1 MNPIFLRKQFEAF
14 NHVEKTN
21 SVIICEKRKKLWIV
35 EKKTL
40 GGLDKS
46 LKSHHVGKVWKV
58 WKLMIEMRKEKRG
71 EIPLLPS
78 SGRVS
83 IHHQVLSKFRNPI
96 KTNLDIFLYLISPIY
111 HRSITDI
118 NWNMWNKN
126 LFSQVTGS
134 RMKCER
140 FFIEGFYLFALFCL
154 VFAFFVS
161 PSLFNSFSLA
171 RKGRSVL
178 SQWRLRIGGRS
189 CSTQCRQCPSY
200 LCSQFLLNTFPD
212 GFTF

>member
-1 MNPIFLRKQFEAF
+1 M
-14 NHVEKTN
+14 
-21 SVIICEKRKKLWIV
+21 CEKCENWLKRGKKKEGKFPSFRHPGEFLSITRSYQNS
-35 EKKTL
+35 EIQ
-40 GGLDKS
+40 
-46 LKSHHVGKVWKV
+46 LKQNETQSFPT
-58 WKLMIEMRKEKRG
+58 RKEY
-71 EIPLLPS
+71 
-78 SGRVS
+78 
-83 IHHQVLSKFRNPI
+83 F
-96 KTNLDIFLYLISPIY
+96 LISDISHLSPLN
-111 HRSITDI
+111 HRYQLKYLKQKSI
-118 NWNMWNKN
+118 
-126 LFSQVTGS
+126 SQVTGS

-161 PSLFNSFSLA
+161 PSLFNSFSPA

-200 LCSQFLLNTFPD
+200 LRSEFLLNTFPD

>member
-1 MNPIFLRKQFEAF
+1 
-14 NHVEKTN
+14 
-21 SVIICEKRKKLWIV
+21 
-35 EKKTL
+35 
-40 GGLDKS
+40 
-46 LKSHHVGKVWKV
+46 
-58 WKLMIEMRKEKRG
+58 MIEMRKEKRG

-78 SGRVS
+78 SRGVS

-96 KTNLDIFLYLISPIY
+96 KTNSNETQSFPTRKEYFLISDITHLSPLN
-111 HRSITDI
+111 HRYQLKYLKQKSI
-118 NWNMWNKN
+118 
-126 LFSQVTGS
+126 SQVTGS

-161 PSLFNSFSLA
+161 PSLFNSFSPA

-189 CSTQCRQCPSY
+189 CSTQCRQCPSPTCALNFFSTPSQTDLHFNGNLSSRIY
-200 LCSQFLLNTFPD
+200 LCGFILVFLNSTRCINCLLGNECGWLGSIWFQVSH
-212 GFTF
+212 GH